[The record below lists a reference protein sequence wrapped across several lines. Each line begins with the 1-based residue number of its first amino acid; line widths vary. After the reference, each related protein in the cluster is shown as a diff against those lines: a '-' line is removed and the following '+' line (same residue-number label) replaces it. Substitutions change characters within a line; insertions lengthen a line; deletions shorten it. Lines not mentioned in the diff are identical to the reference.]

1 MTEAPAP
8 APLRVGADLT
18 VSVGGAEAEVRST
31 GDRLFVEF
39 RSLSDARAMA
49 EARPEAV
56 VDRLPTALRVAEFTV
71 EARVRGRTVLVS
83 GRGASPG
90 ALSEILG
97 IAPDE
102 VRLAGVAGAAAG
114 AIEPHLHAL
123 YERLTDAR

>member
-8 APLRVGADLT
+8 LRVDADLT
-18 VSVGGAEAEVRST
+18 VAVDGAEADVRST

-39 RSLSDARAMA
+39 RSLSDARAVA

-56 VDRLPTALRVAEFTV
+56 VDRLPGALRAVALTV
-71 EARVRGRTVLVS
+71 EVRIRGRTVLVS

-90 ALSEILG
+90 VLSELLDV
-97 IAPDE
+97 APDE

-114 AIEPHLHAL
+114 AVEPHLHAL
-123 YERLTDAR
+123 YERLTDDR

>member
-1 MTEAPAP
+1 
-8 APLRVGADLT
+8 
-18 VSVGGAEAEVRST
+18 VGGAEAEVRST

-49 EARPEAV
+49 GARPEAV
-56 VDRLPTALRVAEFTV
+56 VDRLPTALRVADLTV

-90 ALSEILG
+90 ALSEILDV
-97 IAPDE
+97 APDE

-114 AIEPHLHAL
+114 AVEPHVHAL
-123 YERLTDAR
+123 YERLIDAR

>member
-8 APLRVGADLT
+8 LRVDADLT
-18 VSVGGAEAEVRST
+18 VSVGSAEAEVRST
-31 GDRLFVEF
+31 GGRLFVEF

-49 EARPEAV
+49 ESRPEAV
-56 VDRLPTALRVAEFTV
+56 VDRLPAALRAADLTV
-71 EARVRGRTVLVS
+71 EARVRGRTILVS

-102 VRLAGVAGAAAG
+102 IRLAGVAGAAAG
-114 AIEPHLHAL
+114 AVEPHLHAL

>member
-1 MTEAPAP
+1 VTEAP
-8 APLRVGADLT
+8 APLRVEADLT

-49 EARPEAV
+49 DARPGDV
-56 VDRLPTALRVAEFTV
+56 VDRLPSALRAVDLTV

-83 GRGASPG
+83 GQGASPG
-90 ALSEILG
+90 ALSEIIG

-102 VRLAGVAGAAAG
+102 IRLAGVVGAAAG
-114 AIEPHLHAL
+114 AVEPHAHAL
-123 YERLTDAR
+123 YERLTDDR